1 MDFSLSTVEE
11 LIRPLLNETEYGSL
25 EDFYRGEMEYRDS
38 WLNEIE
44 DEFGIEVSRGETKL
58 VIFSPALNGWVLK
71 IPCLSYCLGA
81 EVDFCKIEVDNY
93 EKAKKAHLERFF
105 VPAYFIGKFYDIPV
119 YAQEKVE
126 CEECVVS
133 ESFYEWAERN
143 IDKDDY
149 DDEEMFYDAVFSRST
164 NMCLSEVLTALY
176 ETEDSVS
183 GEEIDELFRF
193 CLRNEINDL
202 HSGNWGY
209 TKTHFPVC
217 VDYSGFQRF

>member
-1 MDFSLSTVEE
+1 M
-11 LIRPLLNETEYGSL
+11 
-25 EDFYRGEMEYRDS
+25 
-38 WLNEIE
+38 
-44 DEFGIEVSRGETKL
+44 
-58 VIFSPALNGWVLK
+58 
-71 IPCLSYCLGA
+71 
-81 EVDFCKIEVDNY
+81 
-93 EKAKKAHLERFF
+93 AKNK
-105 VPAYFIGKFYDIPV
+105 
-119 YAQEKVE
+119 
-126 CEECVVS
+126 
-133 ESFYEWAERN
+133 
-143 IDKDDY
+143 DY

-183 GEEIDELFRF
+183 SEEIDELFRF